1 MRKTIFLTL
10 AFVCVFMLFGC
21 VFGTSNGGD
30 LRDVDGKEYIVLEAT
45 DSYLIV
51 ADIAEDGSA
60 VESMKYS
67 VSNMFYPNTKIE
79 KGYVITIKHSDEIL
93 ESYPMQFGKV
103 YYMEYFDAKADKTI
117 RVKAD

>member
-1 MRKTIFLTL
+1 MKKITAFLLTL
-10 AFVCVFMLFGC
+10 LCFLSLFGC
-21 VFGTSNGGD
+21 AFGVPGGSLD
-30 LRDVDGKEYIVLEAT
+30 PEGKKYIVLEAT

-79 KGYVITIKHSDEIL
+79 KGYLITIKHSDEIL

-117 RVKAD
+117 RVKSD